1 VEGLKMD
8 EEMMQMAAMD
18 QMMGMGGGGMGAEDP
33 FAMEAPAGYT
43 QVFIPDAVLP
53 AVMELVSQ
61 AEMGGSAMGA
71 GASPPMDAMMGGV
84 PLV

>member
-1 VEGLKMD
+1 MD

-18 QMMGMGGGGMGAEDP
+18 QMMGMGGGGMEADP
-33 FAMEAPAGYT
+33 FEMEAAPRCAEGY
-43 QVFIPDAVLP
+43 VPDAVLP
-53 AVMELVSQ
+53 AVMEWVSQ

-71 GASPPMDAMMGGV
+71 AGMGAQEAMMGGV